1 MTPLH
6 RSGQTRCCGLFTLPP
21 GRQAVNT
28 ALVSTGTQSA
38 MKTLNSRGLF
48 VCRSELK
55 TSLLPS
61 GPVTAHPQDPDQDD
75 RVAAAEGG
83 SE

>member
-6 RSGQTRCCGLFTLPP
+6 RSSQTLCCGLFPLPP

-28 ALVSTGTQSA
+28 ALVGYGIQVA
-38 MKTLNSRGLF
+38 MKTLNSSGLL

-61 GPVTAHPQDPDQDD
+61 GPVTAHPRDPDQGN
-75 RVAAAEGG
+75 RVAAAEDG

>member
-21 GRQAVNT
+21 GRQAVNA

-38 MKTLNSRGLF
+38 MKISNSRSFLAR
-48 VCRSELK
+48 RSALK

>member
-21 GRQAVNT
+21 GRQAVNA

-38 MKTLNSRGLF
+38 MKISNSRSFLAH
-48 VCRSELK
+48 RSALK
-55 TSLLPS
+55 TMLPS

>member
-1 MTPLH
+1 
-6 RSGQTRCCGLFTLPP
+6 
-21 GRQAVNT
+21 
-28 ALVSTGTQSA
+28 
-38 MKTLNSRGLF
+38 MKISNSRSFLAR
-48 VCRSELK
+48 RSALK
-55 TSLLPS
+55 TMLPS

>member
-28 ALVSTGTQSA
+28 ALVSYGTQSA
-38 MKTLNSRGLF
+38 MKRLNSRGLL

-61 GPVTAHPQDPDQDD
+61 GLVTAHPRDPDQDG